1 MNLKGKWALVTGASS
16 GFGVEFAKLL
26 AARSANLVLV
36 ARRSGPM
43 DELADNLRHSN
54 GVQVIVEPADLSVP
68 GAAAELKNRIDRRG
82 IDVDIL
88 VNNAGRGLYGDF
100 RDQPLDTI
108 TAMVN
113 LNLMA
118 VTELTHLFAQQMI
131 KRKTGHILLI
141 ASLLGYHAT
150 PGYAVYGATKAYVLV
165 LGEALHAELK
175 RHNVNVTVL
184 SPGPTE
190 TSFAHVAG
198 QRNTLVVRTLM
209 MEPRTVASLGVDA
222 MLHGKSSTVAGLMN
236 KLVVLSDRLTPRVL
250 QTLIMQKVM
259 SG

>member
-1 MNLKGKWALVTGASS
+1 MNLNGKWALVTGASS

-43 DELADNLRHSN
+43 EELADNLRRTN
-54 GVQVIVEPADLSVP
+54 GVQVMVEPADLSVP
-68 GAAAELKNRIDRRG
+68 GAAAELKNKIDRLG

-88 VNNAGRGLYGDF
+88 VNNAGRGLYGEF
-100 RDQPLDTI
+100 LDQPLDTI

-131 KRKTGHILLI
+131 NRRTGHILLI
-141 ASLLGYHAT
+141 ASLLGYQAT

-175 RHNVNVTVL
+175 KHNVNLTVL

-198 QRNTLVVRTLM
+198 QRNTLVVRALM
-209 MEPRTVASLGVDA
+209 MEPGAVASLGVNA
-222 MLHGKSSTVAGLMN
+222 MLQRKSSIVAGLMN

-250 QTLIMQKVM
+250 QSLILQKVL